1 MKRLSAVTGEYV
13 NKDNQQKA
21 EWTNVGI
28 LNVDKNGKEYVLLD
42 PLYSAAGVLAKQN
55 ALAVKRGEQ
64 VRDMVMCS
72 VFEENSNQQGQNNQ
86 GQQQQQQNQGGFNNQ
101 QQQQNQGGFNNQQQQ
116 QQQTGGFQQQQNSHN
131 FNNQQ

>member
-21 EWTNVGI
+21 EWTNVGV

-55 ALAVKRGEQ
+55 ALALKRGEQ

-72 VFEENSNQQGQNNQ
+72 VFEENNSQQGQSNNQGQNQGGYSNQ
-86 GQQQQQQNQGGFNNQ
+86 GQQQYNNNQTPQQNGYNN
-101 QQQQNQGGFNNQQQQ
+101 N
-116 QQQTGGFQQQQNSHN
+116 GGFQNK
-131 FNNQQ
+131 

>member
-13 NKDNQQKA
+13 NKENQQKA

-55 ALAVKRGEQ
+55 ALAIKRGEQ

-72 VFEENSNQQGQNNQ
+72 VFEEQLQSNNQHGQQQNQQHNNNQ
-86 GQQQQQQNQGGFNNQ
+86 GQQQ
-101 QQQQNQGGFNNQQQQ
+101 
-116 QQQTGGFQQQQNSHN
+116 GGFQQQQN
-131 FNNQQ
+131 NNQPHNPNGWPQQNNNQ

>member
-55 ALAVKRGEQ
+55 ALAFKRGEQ
-64 VRDMVMCS
+64 MRDMVMCS
-72 VFEENSNQQGQNNQ
+72 VFEEDNSQGQGQGQQSGGFSNQ
-86 GQQQQQQNQGGFNNQ
+86 GQQQQAPTQQGGFSQ
-101 QQQQNQGGFNNQQQQ
+101 QVRR
-116 QQQTGGFQQQQNSHN
+116 
-131 FNNQQ
+131 

>member
-13 NKDNQQKA
+13 NKDNKQKA

-55 ALAVKRGEQ
+55 ALAVKRGEP

-72 VFEENSNQQGQNNQ
+72 VFEEQAQNNNQ
-86 GQQQQQQNQGGFNNQ
+86 GQQQGNYQQQNQQAPAQQNQQGGFSNQGQQQSLPRDSNGFTEAQGGFRNNQ
-101 QQQQNQGGFNNQQQQ
+101 Q
-116 QQQTGGFQQQQNSHN
+116 
-131 FNNQQ
+131 

>member
-55 ALAVKRGEQ
+55 ALAFKRGEPM
-64 VRDMVMCS
+64 RDMVMCS
-72 VFEENSNQQGQNNQ
+72 VFEEDNNQSSGNQ
-86 GQQQQQQNQGGFNNQ
+86 GQQQSGGFSNQGQQQAPAQ
-101 QQQQNQGGFNNQQQQ
+101 QSGYPQRR
-116 QQQTGGFQQQQNSHN
+116 
-131 FNNQQ
+131 

>member
-55 ALAVKRGEQ
+55 ALAVKRGEP

-72 VFEENSNQQGQNNQ
+72 VFEENSNQ
-86 GQQQQQQNQGGFNNQ
+86 GQQQAPAQQGGFSQQQAPAQQVYNNNQ
-101 QQQQNQGGFNNQQQQ
+101 TPQQNGYNNN
-116 QQQTGGFQQQQNSHN
+116 GGFQNK
-131 FNNQQ
+131 

>member
-72 VFEENSNQQGQNNQ
+72 VFEEQQGQQQNNNQ
-86 GQQQQQQNQGGFNNQ
+86 GQQQAGYGNQGQQQAPANQGGFAP
-101 QQQQNQGGFNNQQQQ
+101 QGGYAPAGQPRR
-116 QQQTGGFQQQQNSHN
+116 
-131 FNNQQ
+131 